1 MKTIDEI
8 ILLGFEQMHSLL
20 GIKVGDAM
28 RLERL
33 AWADIEAG
41 MGTW

>member
-1 MKTIDEI
+1 
-8 ILLGFEQMHSLL
+8 MHSLL

-33 AWADIEAG
+33 AREDVDMG
-41 MGTW
+41 MGI